1 MSPTNDSSDRL
12 AGGSGSEE
20 ATPASD
26 QPLPPALEEALPAL
40 EDDYLAR
47 VARRLVSSYDLKST
61 AEAGGATFDLGGELR
76 VESSKHLF
84 HPSVSYANHH
94 MREHLYADRRASVS
108 REDLEELVE
117 LGHELADR
125 RVEPSSEHKATE
137 FTFVVVAPSIPDD
150 VESFVRGFKDR
161 TLLKY
166 GLHGHYEIH
175 CCVVA
180 PDRQAVVASG
190 RTEIDEAFVVWRSP
204 EKKRGWFGRLLASLS

>member
-1 MSPTNDSSDRL
+1 MNPTNDSSDRL
-12 AGGSGSEE
+12 ADDSDPEE
-20 ATPASD
+20 SPPTAD
-26 QPLPPALEEALPAL
+26 QPLPPTLEEALPAL

-47 VARRLVSSYDLKST
+47 VARRLVSSYDLESGV
-61 AEAGGATFDLGGELR
+61 EAGEATFDIGGELR

-94 MREHLYADRRASVS
+94 MREYLYADRRASVS

-137 FTFVVVAPSIPDD
+137 FTFVVVAPAIPDD
-150 VESFVRGFKDR
+150 VRSFVRGFTDR

-166 GLHGHYEIH
+166 GFHGHYEIH

-180 PDRQAVVASG
+180 PDRQAIVASD
-190 RTEIDEAFVVWRSP
+190 RTEIDEAFAVWRAP
-204 EKKRGWFGRLLASLS
+204 EEKRGLLGRLLASLS

>member
-1 MSPTNDSSDRL
+1 MSPANDSADCL
-12 AGGSGSEE
+12 
-20 ATPASD
+20 ASD
-26 QPLPPALEEALPAL
+26 DDSETPSAANQPLPPVLEEALPAL
-40 EDDYLAR
+40 EDGYLAR
-47 VARRLVSSYDLKST
+47 VARRLVSSYDLESATK
-61 AEAGGATFDLGGELR
+61 AGGVTFDLGGELR

-94 MREHLYADRRASVS
+94 MREYLYADRRPSVS
-108 REDLEELVE
+108 REDLDELVE

-137 FTFVVVAPSIPDD
+137 FTFVIVAPSIPDD
-150 VESFVRGFKDR
+150 VRSFVRGFKDR

-180 PDRQAVVASG
+180 PDRQAVVASD
-190 RTEIDEAFVVWRSP
+190 RTEIDEAFAVWRSS
-204 EKKRGWFGRLLASLS
+204 EKKRGLLGRLLASLS